1 MSTMS
6 TSVIMCVLLS
16 FPWDNVGGIRS
27 LIVSVPYRFT
37 FQFVLLFL
45 SLVMLWVKICDFI
58 ALIPDRV
65 TFQHC

>member
-1 MSTMS
+1 MSILS

-16 FPWDNVGGIRS
+16 FPWDNVGGIRN
-27 LIVSVPYRFT
+27 LIVSVPDRFT

-45 SLVMLWVKICDFI
+45 SLVMLWIKICDFI

-65 TFQHC
+65 TFQLC